1 MDTTELE
8 VIIRDT
14 VAAAITMELEDCG
27 EPIKIAETL
36 RHAIRQA
43 WKQGLESSG
52 MPEHHIARLQF
63 PI

>member
-8 VIIRDT
+8 NTIRNT

-36 RHAIRQA
+36 RETVRRA
-43 WKQGLESSG
+43 WKQGLEDSG
-52 MPEHHIARLQF
+52 MPLHHIARLQF
-63 PI
+63 PL